1 MKEINDLYDYG
12 YKIVQKSDYFKFSLD
27 SMLLSNFV
35 GINMSD
41 SKLLDFCTGNCPV
54 PIILSN
60 SIKNIVAFEVQK
72 EIYELGDESLK
83 LNNINNV
90 KLINDDIKNIGNYYE
105 EGYFD
110 IITCNPPY
118 FKVIDSSRIN
128 DNNVKAIARHE
139 ILIKLEDIVSL
150 AYKFLRDK
158 GKLYIVYRPDR
169 LMDLL
174 KLFNKYKF
182 GVKKLQCCYNNSDSL
197 SSMILIEAMK
207 NGQDDLKILA
217 PLFTENYRR
226 NEGN

>member
-12 YKIVQKSDYFKFSLD
+12 YKIVQNSDYFKFSLD
-27 SMLLSNFV
+27 SMLLANFV
-35 GINMSD
+35 SINMSD
-41 SKLLDFCTGNCPV
+41 SKLLDFCTGNCPI

-169 LMDLL
+169 LIELL
-174 KLFNKYKF
+174 KLFDKYKF
-182 GVKKLQCCYNNSDSL
+182 GVKKLQCCYNNSESS

-217 PLFTENYRR
+217 PLYTENYRR
-226 NEGN
+226 

>member
-27 SMLLSNFV
+27 SMLLANFV
-35 GINMSD
+35 NINMSD
-41 SKLLDFCTGNCPV
+41 SKLLDFCTGNCPI

-60 SIKNIVAFEVQK
+60 SIKNIVAFEGQK

-169 LMDLL
+169 LMELL
-174 KLFNKYKF
+174 KLFDKYKF

-207 NGQDDLKILA
+207 NGHDDLKILA
-217 PLFTENYRR
+217 PLYTENYRR
-226 NEGN
+226 

>member
-27 SMLLSNFV
+27 SMLLANFV
-35 GINMSD
+35 NINMSD
-41 SKLLDFCTGNCPV
+41 SKLLDFCTGNCPI

-139 ILIKLEDIVSL
+139 ILIKLEDIVYL

-169 LMDLL
+169 LMELL
-174 KLFNKYKF
+174 KLFDKYKF

-207 NGQDDLKILA
+207 NGQDDLKILE
-217 PLFTENYRR
+217 PLYTENYRR
-226 NEGN
+226 

>member
-27 SMLLSNFV
+27 SMLLANFV
-35 GINMSD
+35 NINMAD
-41 SKLLDFCTGNCPV
+41 SKLLDFCTGNCPI

-72 EIYELGDESLK
+72 EIYELGDESLT

-169 LMDLL
+169 LMELL
-174 KLFNKYKF
+174 KLFDKYKF

-207 NGQDDLKILA
+207 NSHDDLKILA
-217 PLFTENYRR
+217 PLYTENYRR
-226 NEGN
+226 

>member
-27 SMLLSNFV
+27 SMLLANFV
-35 GINMSD
+35 NINMAD
-41 SKLLDFCTGNCPV
+41 SKLLDFCTGNCPI

-169 LMDLL
+169 LMELL
-174 KLFNKYKF
+174 KLFDKYKF

-226 NEGN
+226 

>member
-27 SMLLSNFV
+27 SMLLANFV
-35 GINMSD
+35 NINMSD
-41 SKLLDFCTGNCPV
+41 SKLLDFCTGNCPI

-169 LMDLL
+169 LMELL
-174 KLFNKYKF
+174 KLFDKYKF

-217 PLFTENYRR
+217 PLYTENYRR
-226 NEGN
+226 Q

>member
-27 SMLLSNFV
+27 SMLLANFV
-35 GINMSD
+35 NINMAD
-41 SKLLDFCTGNCPV
+41 SKLLDFCTGNCPI

-72 EIYELGDESLK
+72 EIYELGDESLT

-118 FKVIDSSRIN
+118 FKVIDSSKIN

-169 LMDLL
+169 LMELL
-174 KLFNKYKF
+174 KLFDKYKF
-182 GVKKLQCCYNNSDSL
+182 GVKKLQCCYNNSESL

-226 NEGN
+226 

>member
-27 SMLLSNFV
+27 SMLLANFV
-35 GINMSD
+35 NINMAD
-41 SKLLDFCTGNCPV
+41 SKLLDFCTGNCPI

-60 SIKNIVAFEVQK
+60 SIKNIVAFEVQM
-72 EIYELGDESLK
+72 EIYELGDESLM

-118 FKVIDSSRIN
+118 FKVIGSSRIN
-128 DNNVKAIARHE
+128 DNSVKAIARHE

-169 LMDLL
+169 LMELL
-174 KLFNKYKF
+174 KLFDKYKF
-182 GVKKLQCCYNNSDSL
+182 GVKKFQCCYNNSDSL

-207 NGQDDLKILA
+207 NGHDDLKILA
-217 PLFTENYRR
+217 PLYTENYRR
-226 NEGN
+226 

>member
-27 SMLLSNFV
+27 SMLLANFV
-35 GINMSD
+35 NINMSD
-41 SKLLDFCTGNCPV
+41 SKLLDFCTGNCPI

-110 IITCNPPY
+110 IISCNPPY

-169 LMDLL
+169 LMELL
-174 KLFNKYKF
+174 KLFDKYKF

-217 PLFTENYRR
+217 PLYTENYRR
-226 NEGN
+226 

>member
-12 YKIVQKSDYFKFSLD
+12 YKIVQNSDYFKFSLD
-27 SMLLSNFV
+27 SMLLANFV
-35 GINMSD
+35 NINMAD
-41 SKLLDFCTGNCPV
+41 SKLLDFCTGNCPI

-72 EIYELGDESLK
+72 EIYELGDESLT

-118 FKVIDSSRIN
+118 FKVIDSSKIN

-150 AYKFLRDK
+150 AYKYLRDK
-158 GKLYIVYRPDR
+158 GKLYMVYRPDR
-169 LMDLL
+169 LMELL
-174 KLFNKYKF
+174 KLFDKYKF
-182 GVKKLQCCYNNSDSL
+182 GVKKLQCCYNNSESL

-207 NGQDDLKILA
+207 NGQNDLKILA
-217 PLFTENYRR
+217 PLYTEKYRR
-226 NEGN
+226 

>member
-12 YKIVQKSDYFKFSLD
+12 YKIVQNSDYFKFSLD
-27 SMLLSNFV
+27 SMLLANFV
-35 GINMSD
+35 NINMAD
-41 SKLLDFCTGNCPV
+41 SKLLDFCTGNCPI
-54 PIILSN
+54 PIILSS

-90 KLINDDIKNIGNYYE
+90 KLINDDIKNIDNYYE
-105 EGYFD
+105 DGYFD

-169 LMDLL
+169 LMELL
-174 KLFNKYKF
+174 KLFDKYKF
-182 GVKKLQCCYNNSDSL
+182 GVKKLQCCYNNSESS

-217 PLFTENYRR
+217 PLYTENYRR
-226 NEGN
+226 

>member
-27 SMLLSNFV
+27 SMLLANFV
-35 GINMSD
+35 NINMSD
-41 SKLLDFCTGNCPV
+41 SKLLDFCTGNCPI

-139 ILIKLEDIVSL
+139 ILIKLEDIVYL

-169 LMDLL
+169 LMELL
-174 KLFNKYKF
+174 KLFDKYKF
-182 GVKKLQCCYNNSDSL
+182 GVKKLQCCYNNSESL

-217 PLFTENYRR
+217 PLYTENYRR
-226 NEGN
+226 

>member
-12 YKIVQKSDYFKFSLD
+12 YKIVQNSDYFKFSLD
-27 SMLLSNFV
+27 SMLLANFV
-35 GINMSD
+35 NINMAD
-41 SKLLDFCTGNCPV
+41 SKLLDFCTGNCPI

-72 EIYELGDESLK
+72 EIYELGDESLT
-83 LNNINNV
+83 LNNIKNV
-90 KLINDDIKNIGNYYE
+90 KLINDDIKNIGDYYE

-169 LMDLL
+169 LMELL
-174 KLFNKYKF
+174 KLFDKYKF
-182 GVKKLQCCYNNSDSL
+182 GVKKLQCCYNNSESI

-217 PLFTENYRR
+217 PLYTENYRR
-226 NEGN
+226 

>member
-27 SMLLSNFV
+27 SMLLANFV
-35 GINMSD
+35 NINMAD
-41 SKLLDFCTGNCPV
+41 SKLLDFCTGNCPI

-72 EIYELGDESLK
+72 EIYELGDESLT

-90 KLINDDIKNIGNYYE
+90 KLINDDIKNIGNYYDD
-105 EGYFD
+105 GYFD

-118 FKVIDSSRIN
+118 FKVNDSSKTN
-128 DNNVKAIARHE
+128 DNSVKAIARHE

-150 AYKFLRDK
+150 AYKYLRDK

-169 LMDLL
+169 LMELL
-174 KLFNKYKF
+174 KLFDKYKF
-182 GVKKLQCCYNNSDSL
+182 GIKKLQCCYNNSDSL

-217 PLFTENYRR
+217 PLYTENYRR
-226 NEGN
+226 

>member
-27 SMLLSNFV
+27 SMLLANFV
-35 GINMSD
+35 NINMAD
-41 SKLLDFCTGNCPV
+41 SKLLDFCTGNCPI

-72 EIYELGDESLK
+72 EIYELGDESLT

-118 FKVIDSSRIN
+118 FKVIDSSKIN

-139 ILIKLEDIVSL
+139 ILIKLEDIISL

-169 LMDLL
+169 LMELL
-174 KLFNKYKF
+174 KLFDKYKF

-217 PLFTENYRR
+217 PLYTENYRR
-226 NEGN
+226 

>member
-27 SMLLSNFV
+27 SMLLANFV
-35 GINMSD
+35 NINMSD
-41 SKLLDFCTGNCPV
+41 SKLLDFCTGNCPI

-72 EIYELGDESLK
+72 EIYESGDESLK
-83 LNNINNV
+83 LNNINHV
-90 KLINDDIKNIGNYYE
+90 KLTNDDIKNIGNYYE

-169 LMDLL
+169 LMELL
-174 KLFNKYKF
+174 KLFDKYKF
-182 GVKKLQCCYNNSDSL
+182 GVKKLQCCYNNSESL

-217 PLFTENYRR
+217 PLYTENYRR
-226 NEGN
+226 

>member
-27 SMLLSNFV
+27 SMLLANFV
-35 GINMSD
+35 NINMSD
-41 SKLLDFCTGNCPV
+41 SKLLDFCTGNCPI

-128 DNNVKAIARHE
+128 DNSVKAIARHE
-139 ILIKLEDIVSL
+139 ILIKLEDIVYL

-169 LMDLL
+169 LMELL
-174 KLFNKYKF
+174 KLFDKYKF

-217 PLFTENYRR
+217 PLYTENYRR
-226 NEGN
+226 

>member
-12 YKIVQKSDYFKFSLD
+12 YKIVQNSDYFKFSLD
-27 SMLLSNFV
+27 SMLLANFV

-72 EIYELGDESLK
+72 EIYELGVESLK

-90 KLINDDIKNIGNYYE
+90 RLINDDIKNIGNYYE

-169 LMDLL
+169 LMELL
-174 KLFNKYKF
+174 KLFDKYKF
-182 GVKKLQCCYNNSDSL
+182 GVKKLQCCYNNSESS

-217 PLFTENYRR
+217 PLYTENYRR
-226 NEGN
+226 

>member
-12 YKIVQKSDYFKFSLD
+12 YKIVQNSDYFKFSLD
-27 SMLLSNFV
+27 SMLLANFV
-35 GINMSD
+35 NINMSD
-41 SKLLDFCTGNCPV
+41 SKLLDFCTGNCPI

-90 KLINDDIKNIGNYYE
+90 KLINDDIKNIGNYYND
-105 EGYFD
+105 GYFD

-169 LMDLL
+169 LMELL
-174 KLFNKYKF
+174 KLFDKYKF
-182 GVKKLQCCYNNSDSL
+182 GVKKLQCCYNNSESL

-226 NEGN
+226 

>member
-12 YKIVQKSDYFKFSLD
+12 YKIVQNSDYFKFSLD
-27 SMLLSNFV
+27 SMLLANFV
-35 GINMSD
+35 NINMAD
-41 SKLLDFCTGNCPV
+41 SKLLDFCTGNCPI

-90 KLINDDIKNIGNYYE
+90 KLINDDIKNIDNYYE
-105 EGYFD
+105 DGYFD

-169 LMDLL
+169 LMELL
-174 KLFNKYKF
+174 KLFDKYKF
-182 GVKKLQCCYNNSDSL
+182 GVKKLQCCYNNSESS

-217 PLFTENYRR
+217 PLYTENYRR
-226 NEGN
+226 

>member
-12 YKIVQKSDYFKFSLD
+12 YKIVQNSDYFKFSLD
-27 SMLLSNFV
+27 SMLLAKFV
-35 GINMSD
+35 NINMSD
-41 SKLLDFCTGNCPV
+41 SKLLDFCTGNCPI

-83 LNNINNV
+83 LNSINNV
-90 KLINDDIKNIGNYYE
+90 RLINDDIKNIGNYYE

-150 AYKFLRDK
+150 AYKYLRDK
-158 GKLYIVYRPDR
+158 GKLYMVYRPDR
-169 LMDLL
+169 LMELL
-174 KLFNKYKF
+174 KLFDKYKF
-182 GVKKLQCCYNNSDSL
+182 GVKKLQCCYNNSESL

-217 PLFTENYRR
+217 PLYTEKYRR
-226 NEGN
+226 

>member
-27 SMLLSNFV
+27 SMLLANFV
-35 GINMSD
+35 NINMAD
-41 SKLLDFCTGNCPV
+41 SKLLDFCTGNCPI

-72 EIYELGDESLK
+72 EIYELGDESLT

-169 LMDLL
+169 LMELL
-174 KLFNKYKF
+174 KLFDKYRF

-207 NGQDDLKILA
+207 NGHDDLKILA
-217 PLFTENYRR
+217 PLYTENYRR
-226 NEGN
+226 

>member
-27 SMLLSNFV
+27 SMLLANFV
-35 GINMSD
+35 NINMSD
-41 SKLLDFCTGNCPV
+41 SKLLDFCTGNCPI

-139 ILIKLEDIVSL
+139 ILIKLEDIIYL

-169 LMDLL
+169 LMELL
-174 KLFNKYKF
+174 KLFDKYKF

-217 PLFTENYRR
+217 PLYTENYRR
-226 NEGN
+226 

>member
-27 SMLLSNFV
+27 SMLLANFV
-35 GINMSD
+35 NINMSD
-41 SKLLDFCTGNCPV
+41 SKLLDFCTGNCPI

-128 DNNVKAIARHE
+128 DNGVKAIARHE

-169 LMDLL
+169 LMELL
-174 KLFNKYKF
+174 KLFDKYKF

-217 PLFTENYRR
+217 PLYTENYRR
-226 NEGN
+226 

>member
-12 YKIVQKSDYFKFSLD
+12 YKIVQNSDYFKFSLD
-27 SMLLSNFV
+27 SMLLANFV

-72 EIYELGDESLK
+72 EIYELGNESLK

-118 FKVIDSSRIN
+118 FKVIDTSKVN
-128 DNNVKAIARHE
+128 DNSVKAIARHE

-150 AYKFLRDK
+150 AYKYLRDK

-169 LMDLL
+169 LMELL
-174 KLFNKYKF
+174 KLFDKYKF

-217 PLFTENYRR
+217 PLYTENYRR
-226 NEGN
+226 

>member
-12 YKIVQKSDYFKFSLD
+12 YKIVQNSDYFKFSLD
-27 SMLLSNFV
+27 SMLLANFV

-41 SKLLDFCTGNCPV
+41 SKLLDFCTGNCPI

-128 DNNVKAIARHE
+128 ENNVKAIARHE

-150 AYKFLRDK
+150 AYKYLRNK

-169 LMDLL
+169 LMELL
-174 KLFNKYKF
+174 KLFDKYKF

-217 PLFTENYRR
+217 PLYTENYRR
-226 NEGN
+226 NE

>member
-27 SMLLSNFV
+27 SMLLANFV
-35 GINMSD
+35 NINMSD
-41 SKLLDFCTGNCPV
+41 SKLLDFCTGNCPI

-72 EIYELGDESLK
+72 ETYELGDESLK

-90 KLINDDIKNIGNYYE
+90 KFINDDIKNIGNYYE

-110 IITCNPPY
+110 IISCNPPY

-169 LMDLL
+169 LMELL
-174 KLFNKYKF
+174 KLFDKYKF
-182 GVKKLQCCYNNSDSL
+182 GVKKLQCCYNNSESL

-217 PLFTENYRR
+217 PLYTENYRR
-226 NEGN
+226 

>member
-1 MKEINDLYDYG
+1 MLNDLLNYNL
-12 YKIVQKSDYFKFSLD
+12 KIFQNENYFKYSIDSILLAEFVNINLKTKNILD
-27 SMLLSNFV
+27 L
-35 GINMSD
+35 
-41 SKLLDFCTGNCPV
+41 CTGNA
-54 PIILSN
+54 PIPLVLSTKTD
-60 SIKNIVAFEVQK
+60 KNIYGVELQK
-72 EIYELGDESLK
+72 NIYELGVKSVEFNK
-83 LNNINNV
+83 IKNI
-90 KLINDDIKNIGNYYE
+90 KLINDDVKNILNTFDFK
-105 EGYFD
+105 FD

-128 DNNVKAIARHE
+128 DNNVIAIARHE

-169 LMDLL
+169 LMELL
-174 KLFNKYKF
+174 KLFDKYKF

-217 PLFTENYRR
+217 PLYTENYRR
-226 NEGN
+226 